1 MLLFFYWYLAHCQS
15 VTELAMLPP
24 SASAPQNATSIFG
37 DPASNLLNKNYKI
50 IINQFIEVTLIQILL
65 KIGLKSYIIAK
76 KFAYV
81 KINEYLCIENMS
93 MQIAENPL
101 PYYITLIRST

>member
-1 MLLFFYWYLAHCQS
+1 MAY
-15 VTELAMLPP
+15 
-24 SASAPQNATSIFG
+24 
-37 DPASNLLNKNYKI
+37 PAEKKAKKCIIGLNKCDFRGI
-50 IINQFIEVTLIQILL
+50 IGVRIQILL

-93 MQIAENPL
+93 MLIAENPL
-101 PYYITLIRST
+101 PYCITLIRST

>member
-1 MLLFFYWYLAHCQS
+1 MAY
-15 VTELAMLPP
+15 
-24 SASAPQNATSIFG
+24 
-37 DPASNLLNKNYKI
+37 PAEKKQKKCIIGLNKCDFGGI
-50 IINQFIEVTLIQILL
+50 IGVRIQILL
-65 KIGLKSYIIAK
+65 KIDLKSYIIAK

-101 PYYITLIRST
+101 PYCITLIRST

>member
-1 MLLFFYWYLAHCQS
+1 MTYPA
-15 VTELAMLPP
+15 EK
-24 SASAPQNATSIFG
+24 NAKKCIIG
-37 DPASNLLNKNYKI
+37 LNKCDFWGI
-50 IINQFIEVTLIQILL
+50 IGVRIQILL

-93 MQIAENPL
+93 MLIAKNPL
-101 PYYITLIRST
+101 PYCITLTRSI